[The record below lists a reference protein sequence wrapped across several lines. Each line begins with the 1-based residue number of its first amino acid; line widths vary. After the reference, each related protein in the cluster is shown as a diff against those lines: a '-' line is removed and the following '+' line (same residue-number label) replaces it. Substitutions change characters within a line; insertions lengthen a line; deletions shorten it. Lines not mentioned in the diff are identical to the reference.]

1 MSFILIVLMA
11 VACIYIGRKLSA
23 SSIEIPQVI
32 VQPIDGVVRYIR
44 RGNDSGCTAYA
55 IVVIDDGRAYSP
67 IRIEVIPA
75 DGRKMESF
83 TVETRPG
90 DRPTND
96 QVSRRI
102 ALIVA
107 NKHNEYLKIKP

>member
-1 MSFILIVLMA
+1 MSFISFVITA
-11 VACIYIGRKLSA
+11 VVCVYIGRKLS
-23 SSIEIPQVI
+23 STKIDIPRV
-32 VQPIDGVVRYIR
+32 VVNPIDGVIQYIR
-44 RGNDSGCTAYA
+44 RGRDSGCAAYA
-55 IVVIDDGRAYSP
+55 IIVIDDGRAYSP
-67 IRIEVIPA
+67 IRIEVIPS

-102 ALIVA
+102 AMVVA
-107 NKHNEYLKIKP
+107 SKHTEYLNIRP

>member
-1 MSFILIVLMA
+1 MSVLTILAIAA
-11 VACIYIGRKLSA
+11 VSVYIGRKLSA
-23 SSIEIPQVI
+23 SNIQIPQMI
-32 VQPIDGVVRYIR
+32 VHPIDGVLRYIR
-44 RGNDSGCTAYA
+44 RGNDSGCSAYA
-55 IVVIDDGRAYSP
+55 IIVIDDGRAYSP